1 MNNSLEGR
9 IEQRIA
15 GQHARFQKRI
25 AYGSFVGCL
34 VLAVVYLAWF
44 APESIAQ
51 LDGPR
56 WLLVAAVACPA
67 LAALVNFALRIALSP
82 FIESYYRLFRLKT
95 HSDMAVAEILGE
107 ELTTRAPGYLA
118 RAQELLRTY
127 HPAAYLVIPEAH
139 QAFKRLLDAEQVAE
153 AVELGEKLGLSHDTL
168 NQARRRV
175 LGHWENASEESEQV
189 QEIRKAASE
198 VLVGY
203 EAIESLVAGLT
214 SGEVASTKEVARL
227 LDEHAAQMAPLSPLP
242 GELLARFLPAATV
255 LRLSRIHELLGQA
268 YSWQRD
274 LFAARHHLERATEL
288 DPQNRQT
295 RLLLSRA
302 YYEHRNFP
310 VALAI
315 IESHLAQFPDDLVAK
330 LHREDCL
337 AQLGR

>member
-15 GQHARFQKRI
+15 SQHAHFQKRV

-44 APESIAQ
+44 APEPIAQ
-51 LDGPR
+51 LDTSR
-56 WLLVAAVACPA
+56 WLLVAVLVCPV
-67 LAALVNFALRIALSP
+67 LAALTNFALRIALSP
-82 FIESYYRLFRLKT
+82 FIETYYRLLRLKL
-95 HSDMAVAEILGE
+95 HSDRAVAEIFGE
-107 ELTTRAPGYLA
+107 ELAGRGPGYLE

-127 HPAAYLVIPEAH
+127 KPAAFLVIPEAH
-139 QAFKRLLDAEQVAE
+139 QAFKRLLDADQVGE
-153 AVELGEKLGLSHDTL
+153 AVELGERLGLSHDTL
-168 NQARRRV
+168 NLARRRV
-175 LGHWENASEESEQV
+175 LGHWENASEESPQV
-189 QEIRKAASE
+189 QEIRKVVAE
-198 VLVGY
+198 VLVDY

-214 SGEVASTKEVARL
+214 SGETASTKEVARL
-227 LDEHAAQMAPLSPLP
+227 LDGHVAQMSPLSPLP
-242 GELLARFLPAATV
+242 GEVLARFLPPATL

-295 RLLLSRA
+295 RLLLSRV
-302 YYEHRNFP
+302 YYEHQNFP

-315 IESHLAQFPDDLVAK
+315 IDGHLAQFPDDLVAK

-337 AQLGR
+337 ARLGR